1 MISLGPVVAPSLHV
15 VINLSRTYLKLQ
27 CNGKA
32 YRFSGS
38 RDPSVQTDR
47 YTKGDIML
55 LLYKDIL
62 SSREKTG
69 AHRRLQDDVPE
80 DEKKRRLNLLAKTF
94 R

>member
-1 MISLGPVVAPSLHV
+1 MAPSLKI
-15 VINLSRTYLKLQ
+15 VINLSRTYLELHVME
-27 CNGKA
+27 NHIGSVA
-32 YRFSGS
+32 REIHRYRH
-38 RDPSVQTDR
+38 R